1 MKNIKKLFGLL
12 FAFVIAL
19 VQVNAA
25 SNGTITVEKAVV
37 GETYSIYRVLD
48 LETYDKDNN
57 HYIYRANADF
67 KSFVESTEASAY
79 LEAKNENGNTYYVWK
94 GDATDARVQEFAK
107 LAFTYAE
114 TNKIEP
120 VASTKATSTKVE
132 FKNLDLGYYLMSST
146 TAEKDARLL
155 SLTTTDPS
163 TTTREKNTLT
173 PDVDKEVKE
182 DSTGKYGKIND
193 ASIGDTVNFKA
204 TITVGA
210 GYTDY
215 KLRDKMSAGLTF
227 NANSVVVKVDNK
239 VVDSSNYTV
248 RTDVTGYTF
257 VIEFK
262 NEYIVA
268 LPKNTVIEVYYS
280 AILNENAVIE
290 GEGNPNVLDLA
301 YGDTNT
307 PEKKTI
313 TYSYAFD
320 VVKVDGASKTEITGA
335 EFKLYDAKTG
345 GNEIKVVL
353 VDAAKN
359 IYRVARTNET
369 GVTIKAGKATILGLD
384 AGTYY
389 LEEVVAPTGYN
400 KLTSRV
406 EIIIS
411 KVNSDKTF
419 NRFSTNVENYT
430 GSKLPETGGIGTTL
444 FLTLGSILVIG
455 FGLLLVTKLRV
466 YKENI

>member
-12 FAFVIAL
+12 FAFVFAL

-25 SNGTITVEKAVV
+25 GNGSITINKAVV
-37 GETYSIYRVLD
+37 DETYSIYRVLD

-57 HYIYRANADF
+57 HYIYRANANF
-67 KSFVESTEASAY
+67 KAFVESTEASAY

-94 GDATDARVQEFAK
+94 GDATDTRVQEFAK
-107 LAFTYAE
+107 LAFAYAE
-114 TNKIEP
+114 NNSIGP
-120 VASTKATSTKVE
+120 VASTKATSTTVE

-155 SLTTTDPS
+155 SLTTTDPDA
-163 TTTREKNTLT
+163 TTKEKNTLT
-173 PDVDKEVKE
+173 PDVDKEVEEKG
-182 DSTGKYGKIND
+182 TYGKTND

-227 NANSVVVKVDNK
+227 NANSVVVKVNNT

-248 RTDVTGYTF
+248 RTDVSGYTF

-262 NEYIVA
+262 NEYIVT
-268 LPKNTVIEVYYS
+268 LPKNTVITVTYS
-280 AILNENAVIE
+280 AILNENAIVE

-301 YGDTNT
+301 YGNTNT
-307 PEKKTI
+307 PEKQTI

-320 VVKVDGASKTEITGA
+320 VIKIDGKERTQLTGA
-335 EFKLYDAKTG
+335 EFRLYDAKTG

-353 VDAAKN
+353 VDATSN
-359 IYRVARTNET
+359 TYRVARANEN
-369 GVTIKAGKATILGLD
+369 GVTIKADKATILGLD

-411 KVNSDKTF
+411 KINNDNTF
-419 NRFSTNVENYT
+419 SRFSTNVENYT

>member
-12 FAFVIAL
+12 FAFVFAL

-25 SNGTITVEKAVV
+25 ETGSITINKAVV
-37 GETYSIYRVLD
+37 NETYSIYRVLD
-48 LETYDKDNN
+48 LETYDETNN

-67 KSFVESTEASAY
+67 KVFVESTEASAY
-79 LEAKNENGNTYYVWK
+79 LEAKNENGNTYYVWE
-94 GDATDARVQEFAK
+94 GDTTDTRVQEFAK
-107 LAFTYAE
+107 LAFAHAE
-114 TNKIEP
+114 NNSIKP
-120 VASTKATSTKVE
+120 VASTKATSTTVE

-146 TAEKDARLL
+146 TAEKDTRLL
-155 SLTTTDPS
+155 SLTTTNPS
-163 TTTREKNTLT
+163 ATTREKNTLT
-173 PDVDKEVKE
+173 PDVDKEVEEKG
-182 DSTGKYGKIND
+182 TYGKTND

-204 TITVGA
+204 TIIVGA

-227 NANSVVVKVDNK
+227 NANSVVVKVNNT

-248 RTDVTGYTF
+248 RTDVSGYTF

-262 NEYIVA
+262 NEYIVT
-268 LPKNTVIEVYYS
+268 LPKNTVITVTYS
-280 AILNENAVIE
+280 AILNENAVVE

-307 PEKKTI
+307 PEKQTI

-320 VVKVDGASKTEITGA
+320 VIKIDGKERTQLTGA
-335 EFKLYDAKTG
+335 EFRLYDAKTG

-353 VDAAKN
+353 VDATSN
-359 IYRVARTNET
+359 TYRVARANEN

-384 AGTYY
+384 GGTYY

-411 KVNSDKTF
+411 KINSDKTF
-419 NRFSTNVENYT
+419 SRFSTNVENYT
-430 GSKLPETGGIGTTL
+430 GSKLPETGGMGTTL

>member
-25 SNGTITVEKAVV
+25 GNGSITINKAVV
-37 GETYSIYRVLD
+37 DETYSIYRVLD
-48 LETYDKDNN
+48 LETYDETNN

-67 KSFVESTEASAY
+67 KTFVESTEASAY

-94 GDATDARVQEFAK
+94 GDTTDTRVQEFAK
-107 LAFTYAE
+107 LAFAYAE
-114 TNKIEP
+114 NNSIKP
-120 VASTKATSTKVE
+120 VASTKATSTTVE

-146 TAEKDARLL
+146 TAEKDTRLL
-155 SLTTTDPS
+155 SLTTTNPS
-163 TTTREKNTLT
+163 ATTREKNTLT
-173 PDVDKEVKE
+173 PDVDKEVEEKG
-182 DSTGKYGKIND
+182 TYGKTND

-227 NANSVVVKVDNK
+227 NANSVVVKVNNT

-248 RTDVTGYTF
+248 RTDVSGYTF

-268 LPKNTVIEVYYS
+268 LPKNTIITVTYS
-280 AILNENAVIE
+280 AILNENAIVE

-307 PEKKTI
+307 PEKQTI

-320 VVKVDGASKTEITGA
+320 VIKIDGKERTQLTGA
-335 EFKLYDAKTG
+335 EFRLYDAKTG

-353 VDAAKN
+353 VDATSN
-359 IYRVARTNET
+359 TYRVARANEN

-389 LEEVVAPTGYN
+389 LEEVVSPEGYN
-400 KLTSRV
+400 KLTSKQEV
-406 EIIIS
+406 EVKGKNNDNSFHINDIS
-411 KVNSDKTF
+411 V
-419 NRFSTNVENYT
+419 VNYT
-430 GSKLPETGGIGTTL
+430 GSLLPETGGMGTTVL
-444 FLTLGSILVIG
+444 YAAGTLMILAAAAFLVMKKKAES
-455 FGLLLVTKLRV
+455 K
-466 YKENI
+466 

>member
-12 FAFVIAL
+12 FAFVFAL

-25 SNGTITVEKAVV
+25 GNGSITINKAVV
-37 GETYSIYRVLD
+37 DETYSIYRVLD
-48 LETYDKDNN
+48 LETYDKDAK
-57 HYIYRANADF
+57 HYIYRANENF
-67 KSFVESTEASAY
+67 KAFVESTEASAY
-79 LEAKNENGNTYYVWK
+79 LEAKNENGNTYYIWK
-94 GDATDARVQEFAK
+94 GDTTDTRVQAFAK
-107 LAFTYAE
+107 LAFAHAE
-114 TNKIEP
+114 KNSIKP
-120 VASTKATSTKVE
+120 VASTKAKSTTVE

-146 TAEKDARLL
+146 TAEKDTRLL
-155 SLTTTDPS
+155 SLTTTNPS
-163 TTTREKNTLT
+163 ATTREKNTLT
-173 PDVDKEVKE
+173 PDVDKEVEEKG
-182 DSTGKYGKIND
+182 TYGKTND

-215 KLRDKMSAGLTF
+215 KLRDKMSTGLTF
-227 NANSVVVKVDNK
+227 NDNSVVVKVNDT

-248 RTDVTGYTF
+248 RTDVSGYTF

-268 LPKNTVIEVYYS
+268 LPKNTVITVTYS
-280 AILNENAVIE
+280 AILNENAIVE

-307 PEKKTI
+307 QEKQTI

-320 VVKVDGASKTEITGA
+320 VIKIDGKERTQLTGA
-335 EFKLYDAKTG
+335 EFRLYDAKTG

-353 VDAAKN
+353 VDATSN
-359 IYRVARTNET
+359 TYRVARANEN

-384 AGTYY
+384 AGKYY

-411 KVNSDKTF
+411 KINSDKTF
-419 NRFSTNVENYT
+419 SRFSTNVENYT

>member
-12 FAFVIAL
+12 FAFVFAL

-25 SNGTITVEKAVV
+25 GNGSITINKAVV
-37 GETYSIYRVLD
+37 NETYSIYRVLD
-48 LETYDKDNN
+48 LETYDKTNN

-67 KSFVESTEASAY
+67 IAFVESTDARAY
-79 LEAKNENGNTYYVWK
+79 LEAKNENGNTYYIWK
-94 GDATDARVQEFAK
+94 GDTTDTRVKAFAK
-107 LAFTYAE
+107 LAFAYAE
-114 TNKIEP
+114 DKKIQP
-120 VASTKATSTKVE
+120 VASTVARSTTVE

-146 TAEKDARLL
+146 TAEKDTRLL
-155 SLTTTDPS
+155 SLTTTNPS
-163 TTTREKNTLT
+163 ATTNEKNTLT
-173 PDVDKEVKE
+173 PDVDKDVKE
-182 DSTGKYGKIND
+182 DSTGFYGKTND

-215 KLRDKMSAGLTF
+215 KLRDKMSDGLTF
-227 NANSVVVKVDNK
+227 NANSVVVNVNNTI
-239 VVDSSNYTV
+239 VDSSNYTV
-248 RTDVTGYTF
+248 RTDVSDYTF

-268 LPKNTVIEVYYS
+268 LPKNTVITVTYS
-280 AILNENAVIE
+280 AILNENAIVE

-320 VVKVDGASKTEITGA
+320 LVKNDKDGNTLAGA
-335 EFKLYDAKTG
+335 KFKLLDKNG
-345 GNEIKVVL
+345 KEIKVVL
-353 VDAAKN
+353 INTDEN
-359 IYRVARTNET
+359 IYRVAVGNEEGT
-369 GVTIKAGKATILGLD
+369 LIVVGRATIKGLD
-384 AGTYY
+384 ADEYQ
-389 LEEVVAPTGYN
+389 LEEVEAPVGYN
-400 KLTSRV
+400 KLTSTVKFTITAKNGNNTYERV
-406 EIIIS
+406 S
-411 KVNSDKTF
+411 NKVI
-419 NRFSTNVENYT
+419 NYT
-430 GSKLPETGGIGTTL
+430 GSQLPETGGMGTTL
-444 FLTLGSILVIG
+444 FLTLGSMLVIG

>member
-12 FAFVIAL
+12 FAFVFAL

-25 SNGTITVEKAVV
+25 ETGSITINKAVV
-37 GETYSIYRVLD
+37 NETYSIYRVLD
-48 LETYDKDNN
+48 LETYDETNN

-67 KSFVESTEASAY
+67 KVFVESTEASAY

-94 GDATDARVQEFAK
+94 GDTTDTRVQEFAK
-107 LAFTYAE
+107 LAFAHAE
-114 TNKIEP
+114 NNSIKP
-120 VASTKATSTKVE
+120 VASTKATSTTVE

-146 TAEKDARLL
+146 TAEKDTRLL
-155 SLTTTDPS
+155 SLTTTNPS
-163 TTTREKNTLT
+163 ATTREKNTLT
-173 PDVDKEVKE
+173 PDVDKEVEEKG
-182 DSTGKYGKIND
+182 TYGKTND

-204 TITVGA
+204 TIIVGA

-227 NANSVVVKVDNK
+227 NANSVVVKVNNT

-248 RTDVTGYTF
+248 RTDVSGYTF

-262 NEYIVA
+262 NEYIVT
-268 LPKNTVIEVYYS
+268 LPKNTVITVTYS
-280 AILNENAVIE
+280 AILNENAIVE

-307 PEKKTI
+307 PEKQTI

-320 VVKVDGASKTEITGA
+320 VIKIDGKERTQLTGA
-335 EFKLYDAKTG
+335 EFRLYDAKTG

-353 VDAAKN
+353 VDATSN
-359 IYRVARTNET
+359 TYRVARANEN

-384 AGTYY
+384 GGTYY

-411 KVNSDKTF
+411 KINSDKTF
-419 NRFSTNVENYT
+419 SRFSTNVENYT

>member
-25 SNGTITVEKAVV
+25 GNGTITVEKAVV

-48 LETYDKDNN
+48 LETYDKTNN

-67 KSFVESTEASAY
+67 KAFVESTEARAY

-94 GDATDARVQEFAK
+94 GDTTDARVQEFAK
-107 LAFTYAE
+107 LAFAYAE
-114 TNKIEP
+114 KNSIGP
-120 VASTKATSTKVE
+120 VASIKATSTKVE

-155 SLTTTDPS
+155 SLTTTDPNA
-163 TTTREKNTLT
+163 TTREKNTLT
-173 PDVDKEVKE
+173 PDVDKEVEEKG
-182 DSTGKYGKIND
+182 TYGKAND

-227 NANSVVVKVDNK
+227 NANSVVVKVNNT

-262 NEYIVA
+262 NEYIVT

-290 GEGNPNVLDLA
+290 GEGNPNELDLA

-320 VVKVDGASKTEITGA
+320 VVKVDGASKAELTGA
-335 EFKLYDAKTG
+335 EFRLYNAKTG

-353 VDAAKN
+353 VDAANN
-359 IYRVARTNET
+359 IYRVARANET

>member
-12 FAFVIAL
+12 FAFVFAL

-25 SNGTITVEKAVV
+25 GNGSITINKAVV
-37 GETYSIYRVLD
+37 DETYSIYRVLD
-48 LETYDKDNN
+48 LETYDETNN

-67 KSFVESTEASAY
+67 KAFVESTEASAY
-79 LEAKNENGNTYYVWK
+79 LEAKNENGNTYYIWK
-94 GDATDARVQEFAK
+94 GDTTDTRVQAFAK
-107 LAFTYAE
+107 LAFAHAE
-114 TNKIEP
+114 KNSIKP
-120 VASTKATSTKVE
+120 VASTKAKSTTVE

-146 TAEKDARLL
+146 TAEKDTRLL
-155 SLTTTDPS
+155 SLTTTNPS
-163 TTTREKNTLT
+163 ATTREKNTLT
-173 PDVDKEVKE
+173 PDVDKEVEEKG
-182 DSTGKYGKIND
+182 TYGKTND

-227 NANSVVVKVDNK
+227 NANSVVVKVNNT

-248 RTDVTGYTF
+248 RTDVSGYTF

-262 NEYIVA
+262 NEYIVT
-268 LPKNTVIEVYYS
+268 LPKNTVVTVTYS
-280 AILNENAVIE
+280 AILNENAIVE

-320 VVKVDGASKTEITGA
+320 VIKIDGKERTQLTGA
-335 EFKLYDAKTG
+335 EFRLYDAKTG

-353 VDAAKN
+353 VDATSN
-359 IYRVARTNET
+359 TYRVARANEN

-411 KVNSDKTF
+411 KINNDKTF
-419 NRFSTNVENYT
+419 SRFSTNVENYT
-430 GSKLPETGGIGTTL
+430 GSQLPETGGIGTTL

>member
-12 FAFVIAL
+12 FAFVISL

-25 SNGTITVEKAVV
+25 GNGSITINKAVV
-37 GETYSIYRVLD
+37 NETYSIYRVLD
-48 LETYDKDNN
+48 LEAYDKTNN

-67 KSFVESTEASAY
+67 KVFVESTEASAY

-94 GDATDARVQEFAK
+94 GETTDTRVQEFAK
-107 LAFTYAE
+107 LALAYAE
-114 TNKIEP
+114 NNSIKP
-120 VASTKATSTKVE
+120 VASTKATSTTVE

-146 TAEKDARLL
+146 TAEKDTRLL
-155 SLTTTDPS
+155 SLTTTNPS
-163 TTTREKNTLT
+163 ATTREKNTLT
-173 PDVDKEVKE
+173 PDVDKEVEEKG
-182 DSTGKYGKIND
+182 TYGKTND

-215 KLRDKMSAGLTF
+215 KLRDKMSVGLTF
-227 NANSVVVKVDNK
+227 NANSVVVKVNNT

-248 RTDVTGYTF
+248 RTDVSGYTF

-262 NEYIVA
+262 NEYIVT
-268 LPKNTVIEVYYS
+268 LPKNTVITVTYS
-280 AILNENAVIE
+280 AILNENAIVE

-307 PEKKTI
+307 PEKQTI

-320 VVKVDGASKTEITGA
+320 VIKIDGKERTQLTGA
-335 EFKLYDAKTG
+335 EFGLYDAKTG

-353 VDAAKN
+353 IDATSN
-359 IYRVARTNET
+359 TYRVARANEN

-411 KVNSDKTF
+411 KINSDKTF
-419 NRFSTNVENYT
+419 SRFSTNVENYT

>member
-12 FAFVIAL
+12 FAFVFAL

-25 SNGTITVEKAVV
+25 GNGSITINKAVV
-37 GETYSIYRVLD
+37 NETYSIYRVLD
-48 LETYDKDNN
+48 LETYDKTNN

-67 KSFVESTEASAY
+67 KAFVESTEASAY

-94 GDATDARVQEFAK
+94 GDKTDTRVQAFAK
-107 LAFTYAE
+107 LAFAYAE
-114 TNKIEP
+114 NNSIKP
-120 VASTKATSTKVE
+120 VASTKATSTTVE

-146 TAEKDARLL
+146 TAEKDTRLL
-155 SLTTTDPS
+155 SLTTTNPS
-163 TTTREKNTLT
+163 ATTREKNTLT
-173 PDVDKEVKE
+173 PDVDKEVEEKG
-182 DSTGKYGKIND
+182 TYGKTND

-227 NANSVVVKVDNK
+227 NANSVVVKVNNT

-248 RTDVTGYTF
+248 RTDVSGYTF
-257 VIEFK
+257 VIEFE
-262 NEYIVA
+262 NRYIVA
-268 LPKNTVIEVYYS
+268 LPKNTVITVTYS
-280 AILNENAVIE
+280 AILNENAVVE

-307 PEKKTI
+307 PEKQTI

-320 VVKVDGASKTEITGA
+320 VIKIDGKEKTQLTGA
-335 EFKLYDAKTG
+335 EFRLYDAKTG

-353 VDAAKN
+353 VDATSN
-359 IYRVARTNET
+359 TYRVARANEN

-411 KVNSDKTF
+411 KINNDKTF
-419 NRFSTNVENYT
+419 RRFITNVENCT
-430 GSKLPETGGIGTTL
+430 GSQLPETGGIGTTL